1 MHSFSA
7 VIDEIKMIT
16 KTKTTLLVLGMM
28 LAGCSS
34 VPSPKNDT
42 VESIQQKCAVILSS
56 HVSDDQRWQV
66 YNDLLQEYVT
76 HNVLNQADFDR
87 FNAFI
92 QAVQMDETRQLIT
105 ELMEVT
111 DWGCS
116 NGNYLEE
123 MDLFIREVQK

>member
-1 MHSFSA
+1 M
-7 VIDEIKMIT
+7 
-16 KTKTTLLVLGMM
+16 
-28 LAGCSS
+28 
-34 VPSPKNDT
+34 PSPENDMA
-42 VESIQQKCAVILSS
+42 ENIEQKCAVILSS
-56 HVSDDQRWQV
+56 HVTEEQRWEV

-76 HNVLNQADFDR
+76 QAVNNQDDFDR

-92 QAVQMDETRQLIT
+92 QSVQLDETRQLIT

-123 MDLFIREVQK
+123 MDMFIREVQK

>member
-1 MHSFSA
+1 M
-7 VIDEIKMIT
+7 
-16 KTKTTLLVLGMM
+16 
-28 LAGCSS
+28 AGCSS
-34 VPSPKNDT
+34 VTSPKNDT
-42 VESIQQKCAVILSS
+42 AESIQQKCAVILSS
-56 HVSDDQRWQV
+56 HVPDDQRWQV

-76 HNVLNQADFDR
+76 YKVDNQTDFER

-92 QAVQMDETRQLIT
+92 QEVQMDETRELIT

-111 DWGCS
+111 DWGCA

>member
-7 VIDEIKMIT
+7 VIDDIKMIA
-16 KTKTTLLVLGMM
+16 KTKTTLLMLGMV
-28 LAGCSS
+28 LAGCSTET
-34 VPSPKNDT
+34 SPKTDT
-42 VESIQQKCAVILSS
+42 VESIQQKCSVILSS
-56 HVSDDQRWQV
+56 HVPDDQRWQV
-66 YNDLLQEYVT
+66 YNDLLQEYLTYRVF
-76 HNVLNQADFDR
+76 NQADFDR

-92 QAVQMDETRQLIT
+92 QAVQTDETGQLIT

-123 MDLFIREVQK
+123 MDMFISEVQK